1 MESIE
6 KLSADEVKDLEKE
19 VSVPYRVKNATV
31 LSPGRWNGLE
41 WTADELRQAVEKT
54 DFSMEQER
62 GDSSPPNGALYYD
75 HEDRS
80 ADSFVGQVENV
91 RVDETGDVKTDLV
104 VTDKQAA
111 MNLEFGAPFGV
122 SPKADGMV
130 DERGKMQDFKFEN
143 FSLVVNPAV
152 KTTWLNEDIETVLQ
166 DMSIHEVKY
175 QGTTEGEW
183 NSPNLEDFTDESWS
197 DLSRDEKSAVGR
209 HFLISKSGFPAE
221 NFGDLALPVV
231 EPSGDLSLNALQNAK
246 ARVGQV
252 SGIDEDSIRRV
263 SRMINNLANGN
274 FDADFEEVDMTKN
287 GMNPSEEDMSGHKDK
302 EEDMSGHEEEME
314 EVDYMYG
321 EDDKVKWDDGAA
333 QGVVRDRTKEDCYDA
348 SIDGD
353 VKVCGEEGNP
363 AYLIEIYKEG
373 ELTGTM
379 VAHKQETLNKGSF
392 DLNDIMV
399 KNPMAEEQETQE
411 PETEESP
418 DEGEETVENSE
429 NYVTAD
435 ELEDF
440 KSEVIEGVKQELGDD
455 EEESEEVE
463 DEGDDVE
470 EAEADAEL
478 SQFEEFKQENPEL
491 SLSEA
496 AERFEE
502 ENRDVEDKIEE
513 MSQKFEEKISD
524 LEEKLESKE
533 EEVEELSEKVENP
546 QRATQ
551 ASGAEDG
558 KDLREEVS
566 ELSDEELHAQIFSQ
580 MDAERGVTATKEM
593 IHNE

>member
-1 MESIE
+1 METIE

-41 WTADELRQAVEKT
+41 WTAEELRQAVEKT

-91 RVDETGDVKTDLV
+91 RVDANGDVKTDLV

-183 NSPNLEDFTDESWS
+183 NSPNLEDFTDKSWN
-197 DLSRDEKSAVGR
+197 DLSEDEKSAVGR

-287 GMNPSEEDMSGHKDK
+287 GMNPSDEEMAKHGDEEMSKHN
-302 EEDMSGHEEEME
+302 EEEM
-314 EVDYMYG
+314 
-321 EDDKVKWDDGAA
+321 DDGDGSEEA
-333 QGVVRDRTKEDCYDA
+333 DESNNSNED
-348 SIDGD
+348 
-353 VKVCGEEGNP
+353 
-363 AYLIEIYKEG
+363 
-373 ELTGTM
+373 T
-379 VAHKQETLNKGSF
+379 
-392 DLNDIMV
+392 MV
-399 KNPMAEEQETQE
+399 KNPMAEEEQETQE
-411 PETEESP
+411 PETEESSGQ
-418 DEGEETVENSE
+418 EEETVENSE
-429 NYVTAD
+429 NYVTAE

-440 KSEVIEGVKQELGDD
+440 KSEVVESLKQELGDD

-566 ELSDEELHAQIFSQ
+566 ELSDEELHAQIFTQ